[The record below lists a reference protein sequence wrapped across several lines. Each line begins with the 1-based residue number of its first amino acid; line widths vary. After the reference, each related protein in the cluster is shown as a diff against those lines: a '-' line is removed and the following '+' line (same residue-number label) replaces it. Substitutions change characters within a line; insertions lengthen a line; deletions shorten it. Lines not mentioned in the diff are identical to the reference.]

1 LEKSNYNKHLKH
13 FARKHR
19 KQGTKGEAMLWKFIL
34 KSKKTGYTFNRQFPI
49 DNYIVDFI
57 CRKLKLIIEIDGGSH
72 LTKENNNDFE
82 RQKKIESLGY
92 KFLRFTESDI
102 VKELEAIIRSIEFAI
117 YTIEENQKVK
127 P

>member
-1 LEKSNYNKHLKH
+1 MQKAKIN
-13 FARKHR
+13 
-19 KQGTKGEAMLWKFIL
+19 
-34 KSKKTGYTFNRQFPI
+34 NR
-49 DNYIVDFI
+49 N
-57 CRKLKLIIEIDGGSH
+57 RWGSH

-92 KFLRFTESDI
+92 EFLRFTESDI